1 MAMRARLILAFVV
14 LTAGVL
20 AAQTFRGGIL
30 GTVTD
35 SSGAAVAD
43 AKVTVTSVETGL
55 SRSLQTDG
63 EGNFHFSELP
73 VGNYTV
79 TATKSGFS
87 TQTLKGVLVAVS
99 ADTRADIKLT
109 PGQVQQVVEVNAENP
124 LVDTS
129 SATVGGTIEAQQLES
144 IPVSGRDFTHVMS
157 LVAGATAD
165 PAGVSESPGS
175 FGYLS
180 VNGNRGRS
188 NNYLLDGTD
197 MNDGFRNDPAVN
209 EGGVFGVPAT
219 ILPIDALESIPVIS
233 GAEAEYGRNSG
244 GIVNIITKSGTNE
257 LHGSVFEYFRN
268 NALDA
273 RNYFN
278 ARPGA
283 QNSFHNNQ
291 FGGSIGGPI
300 WKDHTFFFGAY
311 EGQRERGGLPTSAR
325 VPTAT
330 DIQNAIDDV
339 GFENPIAANLLAAH
353 VWPAATVMDADGVG
367 TFIGSTNFSNRLD
380 SVIAKVDHHFRDSD
394 VFTARYFFGDSFQSF
409 PLALVGGGGLPGY
422 NTTVPTRVQLVSL
435 SLTHVIS
442 PKLLLEIRGGYNRF
456 NEISFEPED
465 SAFDPT
471 SVGLNTLNGSGD
483 LGLPLISISGFGQI
497 GANTSVP
504 RGRVD
509 TNWQYDTNLSYDR
522 GRHNLKFGY
531 EFRRT
536 FVAGFFDSGYRSK
549 ISFASFDDFIA
560 GIPSSGRQAQGFSRR
575 HTHQNNHSF
584 YAQDTFKATRRLT
597 LNFGLRWDYFGVI
610 GEKDGLFSNFNFDP
624 ANPMPVLTNQLYP
637 KDYNNFAPRVS
648 FAYDLF
654 GSGKTVV
661 RGGWGVY
668 YDAFSQDFFVGQL
681 PFNTFNAGPAYNG
694 VGPAPVTF
702 DFSPAAEA
710 FTLVACGGNSIPV
723 PNSGGLCTPPVF
735 AQGDFSAADIFTV
748 DQKLRTP
755 YVQNYNFNVE
765 HQLGTNV
772 GFQIGYVGSSGRK
785 LFRFVDLNQLCPPS
799 PTSINCPAVTPPFPF
814 EFINTFQSSASSTYN
829 ALQVQL
835 KIRNMHGFN
844 SSVNYTWS
852 HSIDNASDGQDYV
865 PNGSQPD
872 NSYNPAAERA
882 NSNFDT
888 RQRFTWTYSYEFPNP
903 QTMKWLLGGW
913 ALDGVVSLTTG
924 QPVNVNYLFEGDFNG
939 SGEFFGRPDVVGN
952 PFLGRHLPN
961 TFLNANAF
969 AVPCTWDASIGETGD
984 CVPGT
989 KHFGNLPRNAFAGPN
1004 YRDWDFSISKS
1015 QKLGERLTMQLR
1027 ADFFNILNHPN
1038 FSNPLLPS
1046 FGVDFLNGGL
1056 PDANGRGTCLN
1067 PINTV
1072 CPIPISATPDV
1083 GSGNPFLGGG
1093 GPRNIQL
1100 AVKFTF

>member
-1 MAMRARLILAFVV
+1 M
-14 LTAGVL
+14 
-20 AAQTFRGGIL
+20 
-30 GTVTD
+30 
-35 SSGAAVAD
+35 
-43 AKVTVTSVETGL
+43 
-55 SRSLQTDG
+55 QTDG

-73 VGNYTV
+73 VGTYSV

-87 TQTLKGVLVAVS
+87 TQSVKGLMVSVS
-99 ADTRADIKLT
+99 ADARADIRLA
-109 PGQVQQVVEVNAENP
+109 PGQVQQVVEVNAESQ
-124 LVDTS
+124 LVETS
-129 SATVGGTIEAQQLES
+129 GATVGGTIEAQQLES
-144 IPVSGRDFTHVMS
+144 IPVNGRDFTHVMS

-197 MNDGFRNDPAVN
+197 MNDGYRNDPAVN

-219 ILPIDALESIPVIS
+219 ILPIDALEAIPVIS

-244 GIVNIITKSGTNE
+244 GIVNIITKSGTNK

-273 RNYFN
+273 RNFFN
-278 ARPGA
+278 SRPGP

-291 FGGSIGGPI
+291 FGGSLGGPI
-300 WKDHTFFFGAY
+300 WREHTWFYAAY
-311 EGQRERGGLPTSAR
+311 EGQRERGGLPTAAR

-330 DIQNAIDDV
+330 DIATAIADNG

-353 VWPAATVMDADGVG
+353 VWPTATAVDPATGVG
-367 TFIGSTNFSNRLD
+367 TFLGSTNFSNRLD
-380 SVIAKVDHHFRDSD
+380 SVIFKIDHHFRGSD
-394 VFTARYFFGDSFQSF
+394 VFTGRYFFGDSLQSF
-409 PLALVGGGGLPGY
+409 PLALEGGGGLPGY
-422 NTTVPTRVQLVSL
+422 NTVVPTRVQLVSL

-442 PKLLLEIRGGYNRF
+442 PRMLLEVRGGYNRF
-456 NEISFEPED
+456 TEMSFHPED
-465 SAFDPT
+465 SPFDPT
-471 SVGLNTLNGSGD
+471 AVGLNTLNGSGD
-483 LGLPLISISGFGQI
+483 LGLPLISVSGFGQI
-497 GANTSVP
+497 GANVSVP

-509 TNWQYDTNLSYDR
+509 TNWQYDTNLSYDT
-522 GRHNLKFGY
+522 GRNNWKFGY

-536 FVAGFFDSGYRSK
+536 FVDGFFDAGYRSRVTFADFD
-549 ISFASFDDFIA
+549 SFIGA
-560 GIPSSGRQAQGFSRR
+560 GNPLGPNPTPGVTLQAPGGRQAQGFSLR
-575 HTHQNNHSF
+575 HTHQNSHSF
-584 YAQDTFKATRRLT
+584 YAQDSYKAFRRLT

-637 KDYNNFAPRVS
+637 KDYNNFAPRAS
-648 FAYDLF
+648 FAYDVF
-654 GSGKTVV
+654 GSGKTVL

-681 PFNTFNAGPAYNG
+681 PFNTFNSGPAYNG

-702 DFSPAAEA
+702 DFSPAGNA
-710 FTLVACGGNSIPV
+710 FSLVACGGNTIPV

-735 AQGDFSAADIFTV
+735 AQGDFSASDVFTV
-748 DQKLRTP
+748 DRKIRTP
-755 YVQNYNFNVE
+755 YVQNYNLNME
-765 HQLGTNV
+765 QQLGTNMGLQV
-772 GFQIGYVGSSGRK
+772 GYVGSSGRK
-785 LFRFVDLNQLCPPS
+785 LFRYVDLNQLCPSS

-835 KIRNMHGFN
+835 KVRNLHGFN

-865 PNGSQPD
+865 PNATQPD

-888 RQRFTWTYSYEFPNP
+888 RHRFTLTYSYDFPNP
-903 QTMKWLLGGW
+903 HTMKWLLGGW
-913 ALDGVVSLTTG
+913 GVDGVISLATG
-924 QPVNVNYLFEGDFNG
+924 QPFNVNYLFEGDFNG
-939 SGEFFGRPDVVGN
+939 SGEFFGRPDLVGN
-952 PFLGRHLPN
+952 PFAGTSTPFN
-961 TFLNANAF
+961 YLNLTAF
-969 AVPCTWDASIGETGD
+969 AVPCTYDGNGGCD
-984 CVPGT
+984 GGQ
-989 KHFGNLPRNAFAGPN
+989 HFGNLPRNAFVATH
-1004 YRDWDFSISKS
+1004 YRNFDFSLSKT
-1015 QKLGERLTMQLR
+1015 LHLTERLNLKLR
-1027 ADFFNILNHPN
+1027 ADFFNIFNHPN

-1046 FGVDFLNGGL
+1046 FGVDFAGTL
-1056 PDANGRGTCLN
+1056 DANGRGVGFL
-1067 PINTV
+1067 PIT
-1072 CPIPISATPDV
+1072 ATPDV

-1093 GPRNIQL
+1093 GPRSIQL
-1100 AVKFTF
+1100 SAKFSF

>member
-1 MAMRARLILAFVV
+1 MRVRMILAFV
-14 LTAGVL
+14 LLAAGVL
-20 AAQTFRGGIL
+20 AAQTFRGGIV

-35 SSGAAVAD
+35 TSGAAVAD
-43 AKVTVTSVETGL
+43 AKVTVTSVGTGL
-55 SRSLQTDG
+55 SRSLQSDS

-79 TATKSGFS
+79 TAVKSGFS
-87 TQTLKGVLVAVS
+87 TQNVKGVLVTVS
-99 ADTRADIKLT
+99 ADTRADMKLS

-144 IPVSGRDFTHVMS
+144 IPVNGRDFTHVMA

-197 MNDGFRNDPAVN
+197 MNDGYRNDPAVN

-219 ILPIDALESIPVIS
+219 ILPIDALEAIPVIS

-273 RNYFN
+273 RNFFN

-311 EGQRERGGLPTSAR
+311 EGQRERGGLPTEAT
-325 VPTAT
+325 VPTAA
-330 DIQNAIDDV
+330 DIATAIANND
-339 GFENPIAANLLAAH
+339 GFENPIAANLIAAH
-353 VWPAATVMDADGVG
+353 VWPTAPSG
-367 TFIGSTNFSNRLD
+367 TFLGSTDFSNRLD
-380 SVIAKVDHHFRDSD
+380 SLIFKIDHHFHGSD
-394 VFTARYFFGDSFQSF
+394 VFTGRYFFGDSLQSF
-409 PLALVGGGGLPGY
+409 PLALEGGGGLPGY
-422 NTTVPTRVQLVSL
+422 NTVVPTRVQLVSL

-442 PKLLLEIRGGYNRF
+442 PRMLLEIRGGYNRF
-456 NEISFEPED
+456 TEMSFHPED

-471 SVGLNTLNGSGD
+471 TVGLDTLNGSGD
-483 LGLPLISISGFGQI
+483 LGLPLISVGGFSQI
-497 GANTSVP
+497 GANVSVP

-509 TNWQYDTNLSYDR
+509 TNWQYDTNLSYDT
-522 GRHNLKFGY
+522 GRHNWKFGY

-536 FVAGFFDSGYRSK
+536 FVDGFFDAGYRSK
-549 ISFASFDDFIA
+549 ISFANLDSFIGAGNPELFGDAPSLPTDFA
-560 GIPSSGRQAQGFSRR
+560 LPTGRQAQGFSLR

-584 YAQDTFKATRRLT
+584 YAQDTFKAFRRLT

-624 ANPMPVLTNQLYP
+624 ASPMPVLTNQLYP
-637 KDYNNFAPRVS
+637 KDYNNFAPRAS
-648 FAYDLF
+648 FAYDVF
-654 GSGKTVV
+654 GTGKTVL

-681 PFNTFNAGPAYNG
+681 PFNTFNSGPAYNG

-702 DFSPAAEA
+702 NFSPAFNGSDPSVSA
-710 FTLVACGGNSIPV
+710 FSLVSCGGNSIPV

-735 AQGDFSAADIFTV
+735 AQGDFSASDVFTV
-748 DQKLRTP
+748 DQKIRTP
-755 YVQNYNFNVE
+755 YVQNYNFNME
-765 HQLGTNV
+765 QELSANV
-772 GFQIGYVGSSGRK
+772 GLQVGYVGSSGRK
-785 LFRFVDLNQLCPPS
+785 LFRYVDRNQACPPS
-799 PTSINCPAVTPPFPF
+799 PTSINCPASTPAFPLF
-814 EFINTFQSSASSTYN
+814 EYINTFQSSASSTYN

-844 SSVNYTWS
+844 SSLNYTWS

-865 PNGSQPD
+865 PNATQPD
-872 NSYNPAAERA
+872 NSFNPNAERA

-888 RQRFTWTYSYEFPNP
+888 RHRFTLTYSYDIPSP
-903 QTMKWLLGGW
+903 HTMKWLLGGW
-913 ALDGVVSLTTG
+913 AVDGVISLATG
-924 QPVNVNYLFEGDFNG
+924 QPFNVNYLFENDFNG
-939 SGEFFGRPDVVGN
+939 NGEFFGRPDLVGN
-952 PFLGRHLPN
+952 PF
-961 TFLNANAF
+961 A
-969 AVPCTWDASIGETGD
+969 
-984 CVPGT
+984 GT
-989 KHFGNLPRNAFAGPN
+989 SRRGAPR
-1004 YRDWDFSISKS
+1004 W
-1015 QKLGERLTMQLR
+1015 E
-1027 ADFFNILNHPN
+1027 
-1038 FSNPLLPS
+1038 
-1046 FGVDFLNGGL
+1046 
-1056 PDANGRGTCLN
+1056 
-1067 PINTV
+1067 
-1072 CPIPISATPDV
+1072 
-1083 GSGNPFLGGG
+1083 
-1093 GPRNIQL
+1093 
-1100 AVKFTF
+1100 